1 VTKADIYKEQYTGT
15 NLHDRPVLNQLRE
28 RLRAG
33 AYQALAVYQ
42 LDRLSRSAA
51 HLAIIS
57 DELDRHNATLI
68 SATEDIDRS
77 PEGQLMLAV
86 KGYAAEL
93 ERTRILERTGRVI
106 KKLLDEN
113 KLICAGKP
121 RLGYAYDLETRT
133 RVINEQSAPIVRR
146 IFQLAAE
153 GVSITRICLIMN
165 GEGAPTPH
173 EFNGQA
179 RGRLGW
185 GKQTVR
191 GILRDPS
198 YKGEAM
204 SWGKTRVVGRRK
216 NGRPDTKY
224 TQPDDQR
231 LIGEP
236 TPALVSPQ
244 VWQAAQAT
252 INRGR
257 TYINQINIY
266 KSFKMLAGMV
276 KCGCCGGT
284 MTTQKK
290 PGRGGKV
297 YFYYTCLNRRNKQ
310 TQCVNPRQQIHLVEQ
325 SVWKQVRDFLGDD
338 AAIKRAVRRAQG
350 EQDSLARELEAHR
363 EALRTAEKQA
373 AGLVGALG
381 GLEDAVVLEPLRK
394 RLSALSGEAQTHRR
408 AIAELEARQMT
419 EGMIVLCLRHHED
432 FLAGRL
438 RLDVH
443 SPQERRE
450 LLLGLGCRVVLQ
462 DKLVK
467 VELDVPL
474 VADGPVLVSA
484 TNSPT
489 RRGSSTATS
498 NPPTC

>member
-1 VTKADIYKEQYTGT
+1 MRQVILT
-15 NLHDRPVLNQLRE
+15 RV
-28 RLRAG
+28 
-33 AYQALAVYQ
+33 
-42 LDRLSRSAA
+42 
-51 HLAIIS
+51 
-57 DELDRHNATLI
+57 LI
-68 SATEDIDRS
+68 SSTEEIDKT

-86 KGYAAEL
+86 KGYVAET
-93 ERTRILERTGRVI
+93 ERIRILERTQRVI
-106 KKLLDEN
+106 KKLLDDN
-113 KLICAGKP
+113 RLICAGKP
-121 RLGYAYDLETRT
+121 RLGYAYDVETRS
-133 RVINEQSAPIVRR
+133 RVICEDTAHIVQR

-153 GVSITRICLIMN
+153 GTSIRSICLILN
-165 GEGAPTPH
+165 AEHVRIPH
-173 EFNGQA
+173 KFHGKP

-185 GKQTVR
+185 GKQTVVN
-191 GILRDPS
+191 ILRDPS

-236 TPALVSPQ
+236 TPALVSPE
-244 VWQAAQAT
+244 VRQAAQAT

-257 TYINQINIY
+257 TYVNNINTY
-266 KSFKMLAGMV
+266 KSVKLLAGMV

-297 YFYYTCLNRRNKQ
+297 YFYYTCLNRRSKQ
-310 TQCVNPRQQIHLVEQ
+310 TQCVNPRQQIHLVQQ

-363 EALRTAEKQA
+363 EAVRTAEKQA
-373 AGLVGALG
+373 AGLVAGLAE
-381 GLEDAVVLEPLRK
+381 LEDECVLRPLRA
-394 RLSALSGEAQTHRR
+394 RLAALSGETQTHRR
-408 AIAELEARQMT
+408 AIVELEARQMT
-419 EGMIVLCLRHHED
+419 EAMIVLCLRHHED
-432 FLAGRL
+432 LLAGRL
-438 RLDVH
+438 RLEVP

-450 LLLGLGCRVVLQ
+450 VLLGLGCRVLR

-467 VELDVPL
+467 VELDVPV
-474 VADGPVLVSA
+474 VADGPALVSV

-489 RRGSSTATS
+489 ARGSSTAT
-498 NPPTC
+498 